1 MLNLPVKLAGLGWF
15 LPERRVTSA
24 ELETEWGLPSKWISH
39 VTGVRERRRATTETS
54 AGMAAAAASMALEHA
69 AIAGASIDLIVG
81 ASAAPQQAIPCTA
94 AFVQRELG
102 LAEGASFCFDVN
114 ATCLSFLVAL
124 QTVSHLIAAGSFH
137 RALIVSS
144 EITKR
149 SLNPAE
155 PESAGLFGDAA
166 AAAVIVASE
175 SGEASSIGTS
185 LFETHSGGADLT
197 ELRGCGTLHHPN
209 DPDTDS
215 AMNLFHM
222 DGPAVLTTASLLFD
236 AFMERFLLESGRAP
250 RDFDAVVPH
259 QASRAALR
267 LLSTRYGF
275 AREQVITNLAM
286 RGNCIAASIPLAL
299 AEAVHDGRLQRGQR
313 LLLAGTGAGLT
324 LGAMELTL

>member
-1 MLNLPVKLAGLGWF
+1 
-15 LPERRVTSA
+15 
-24 ELETEWGLPSKWISH
+24 
-39 VTGVRERRRATTETS
+39 
-54 AGMAAAAASMALEHA
+54 MAAAAANLALESA
-69 AIAGASIDLIVG
+69 AMAGSSIDLIVG
-81 ASAAPQQAIPCTA
+81 ASTAPQQAIPCTA

-124 QTVSHLIAAGSFH
+124 QTVSHLIAAG
-137 RALIVSS
+137 RCRCALIVSS
-144 EITKR
+144 EITSR

-185 LFETHSGGADLT
+185 LFETHSSGADLT
-197 ELRGCGTLHHPN
+197 ELRGCGTRHHPN
-209 DPDTDS
+209 DPATDS
-215 AMNLFHM
+215 SMNLFHM
-222 DGPAVLTTASLLFD
+222 DGPAVLTAASRLFD
-236 AFMERFLLESGRAP
+236 AFLIRFLLESGRAP

-275 AREQVITNLAM
+275 AREQVITNIEK
-286 RGNCIAASIPLAL
+286 RGNCVAASIPLAL

-324 LGAMELTL
+324 LGAMELVL

>member
-1 MLNLPVKLAGLGWF
+1 MLNLPVKLAGLGWYV
-15 LPERRVTSA
+15 PERRVTSS
-24 ELETEWGLPSKWISH
+24 ELEAEWGLPSRWIGH
-39 VTGVRERRRATTETS
+39 VTGVRERRYATTETS
-54 AGMAAAAASMALEHA
+54 AGMAAAAAKMALEHA
-69 AIAGASIDLIVG
+69 AMAGSSIDLIVG

-124 QTVSHLIAAGSFH
+124 QSVAHLIAAGSC
-137 RALIVSS
+137 RCALIVSS
-144 EITKR
+144 EITSH

-166 AAAVIVASE
+166 AAAVLVASE
-175 SGEASSIGTS
+175 PGEASSIGLS
-185 LFETHSGGADLT
+185 LFETHSSGADLT

-209 DPDTDS
+209 DPGTDS

-222 DGPAVLTTASLLFD
+222 DGPAVLTIASRLFD
-236 AFMERFLLESGRAP
+236 AFIKRFLLESGRAP

-267 LLSTRYGF
+267 LLSDRYGF
-275 AREQVITNLAM
+275 AREQVITNLES

-299 AEAVHDGRLQRGQR
+299 AEAMHDGRLRRGQR

-324 LGAMELTL
+324 LGAMELVL